1 MTLLNIITD
10 CGSTFVGSTSTVYKR
25 HGDFY
30 IPIDAISVNVGDKVI
45 YEKDWIS
52 RRSLE
57 EIDLVLEAR
66 SDAYR
71 NARNVLFERND
82 QGLYIPRLRTMLIR
96 GIGPSSDTLENKVLR
111 NNADFSPSEYRVMVD
126 LAHGVVKQYAKE
138 KDIQAPAWNTIANW
152 IRGEVIAPEET
163 RFLEALLAINPL
175 FNSVYR
181 SFQEGGEFKDAYVYF
196 VSRRRGLMAYIANI
210 KNKGSIRDAA
220 HQWSP
225 IRKGGLAEEISIIL
239 QEFGADVDSQY
250 IDAQIKSIERVH
262 KKNESRLS
270 ARRNTEPHLFRGIY
284 TKEEPPQ
291 NKKIKSIDDVDI
303 SEVFWRHSPFNDPD
317 AYLRTVKEFSLE
329 YGVTLKQLR
338 SLVDTHLNAV
348 IREYKEVLE
357 KTYTEG
363 GFTRP
368 ELLREQMRIFEEA
381 TGVKYEEIPKERLS
395 GWHVISDRKIR
406 RQMSR
411 IDHSKQDALD
421 ELGRKKARIL
431 HSLEQ

>member
-152 IRGEVIAPEET
+152 IRGEI
-163 RFLEALLAINPL
+163 I
-175 FNSVYR
+175 
-181 SFQEGGEFKDAYVYF
+181 
-196 VSRRRGLMAYIANI
+196 
-210 KNKGSIRDAA
+210 
-220 HQWSP
+220 SP
-225 IRKGGLAEEISIIL
+225 K
-239 QEFGADVDSQY
+239 Q
-250 IDAQIKSIERVH
+250 
-262 KKNESRLS
+262 
-270 ARRNTEPHLFRGIY
+270 
-284 TKEEPPQ
+284 TK
-291 NKKIKSIDDVDI
+291 
-303 SEVFWRHSPFNDPD
+303 FF
-317 AYLRTVKEFSLE
+317 
-329 YGVTLKQLR
+329 
-338 SLVDTHLNAV
+338 
-348 IREYKEVLE
+348 
-357 KTYTEG
+357 
-363 GFTRP
+363 
-368 ELLREQMRIFEEA
+368 
-381 TGVKYEEIPKERLS
+381 
-395 GWHVISDRKIR
+395 
-406 RQMSR
+406 
-411 IDHSKQDALD
+411 
-421 ELGRKKARIL
+421 
-431 HSLEQ
+431 